1 MRSDEWKMAGVK
13 SAKFTS
19 EVRFFPSDDI
29 KIIDE
34 PIDGVSESNR
44 FIWQLSAVSHQL
56 IITVPTSPVKNCLQ
70 LNGLSNHV
78 STDTFTYFVACA
90 ASGFES
96 GHPPPRR
103 YCTALPRTPLT
114 HTVQFAAQ
122 HLQAAM
128 QQQLSCNCQFCIE
141 PTLLHDSDVNCV
153 LLKVNVN
160 SVSCQTD
167 AGGKSTVNATLSRLK

>member
-1 MRSDEWKMAGVK
+1 MASRKVIASYGNYQQYHINLLLLYLQ
-13 SAKFTS
+13 A
-19 EVRFFPSDDI
+19 
-29 KIIDE
+29 
-34 PIDGVSESNR
+34 
-44 FIWQLSAVSHQL
+44 LSRIASSL
-56 IITVPTSPVKNCLQ
+56 M
-70 LNGLSNHV
+70 GLSNHV

-167 AGGKSTVNATLSRLK
+167 AGGKSTVNATLSRLKWDSLKCSFKTGWEPVASQRRIHASHSFP